1 MIKEKILI
9 VDDDRT
15 TTKIIELQLVKMGY
29 TDVSVARSA
38 SEALKKARSSC
49 PDLLLMDIN
58 LGKGKD
64 GIQIAR
70 EIAEKY
76 QTPVIYVTA
85 HADEDTLNRAKETH
99 PLGYIN
105 KPLREK
111 DIRVTLTL
119 ALDVIQ
125 ARRISTPGKHDE
137 LNNLPDI
144 QIISDADGNI
154 KSLDSTLQQSLKTQ
168 GFKSIQALL
177 PKAYKK
183 HVKACLNSQKSQRVT
198 GKLDDRIFS
207 WKYLPE
213 TNNSTVRISITDIT
227 KGSASTDVNIQHAV
241 LLEALDHL
249 ATGVT
254 LINENLNIFYTNKS
268 ADKLLKTGKGLQR
281 KNGFL
286 NCQDPEITAKLHRM
300 VLNNEAQALTVDR
313 GDNVKP
319 LQILITPL
327 SAYKENYGHN
337 LPTAIMFAFESVE
350 NTKRIEDVIRSLY
363 NLSPSEAR
371 IAAGLV
377 LTPNLEHVAFTFGIT
392 INTARTHLKRIY
404 SKTNTN
410 RLSTLVHM
418 IVTGPVG
425 LILQSHS

>member
-1 MIKEKILI
+1 MTDEKILI
-9 VDDDRT
+9 VDDDLT
-15 TTKIIELQLVKMGY
+15 TTKVIELQLVKMGY
-29 TDVSVARSA
+29 TAVSVARTA
-38 SEALKKARSSC
+38 AEALKKAKSSC

-64 GIQIAR
+64 GIQTAR
-70 EIAEKY
+70 EIAEKC

-105 KPLREK
+105 KPLRET
-111 DIRVTLTL
+111 DIRATLTL
-119 ALDVIQ
+119 ALGEIQ
-125 ARRISTPGKHDE
+125 ARRISTSDE
-137 LNNLPDI
+137 LNNFLNI

-154 KSLDSTLQQSLKTQ
+154 KSLDPTLLQQLKTR

-183 HVKACLNSQKSQRVT
+183 HIKACLNSQQSQHVT
-198 GKLDDRIFS
+198 GKLNNRIFS
-207 WKYLPE
+207 WEYLPK
-213 TNNSTVRISITDIT
+213 TNNSIVRILITDIT
-227 KGSASTDVNIQHAV
+227 KDGVSTDDNIQHAV
-241 LLEALDHL
+241 LQEALDHL
-249 ATGVT
+249 ATGVA

-286 NCQDPEITAKLHRM
+286 ICQDPEVTAELHRM
-300 VLNNEAQALTVDR
+300 VLNNEAQTLTVDR
-313 GDNVKP
+313 GDNIRP

-327 SAYKENYGHN
+327 RAHKRNYGHN

-371 IAAGLV
+371 VAAGLV
-377 LTPNLEHVAFTFGIT
+377 LAPDLEHVASLCGIT
-392 INTARTHLKRIY
+392 VSTARTHLKRIY

-410 RLSTLVHM
+410 RLSALVHM

-425 LILQSHS
+425 LILQSGG